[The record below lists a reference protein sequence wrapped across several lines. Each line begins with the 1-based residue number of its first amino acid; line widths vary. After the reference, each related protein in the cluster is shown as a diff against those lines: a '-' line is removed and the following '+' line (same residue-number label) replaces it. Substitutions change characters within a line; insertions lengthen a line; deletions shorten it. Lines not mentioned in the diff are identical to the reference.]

1 MSTISLVMILFFVLL
16 VLGVPIA
23 FVVFGAAATGIVLM
37 GTDPVI
43 LVQQLFQGMN
53 SFTYLA
59 VPFFIMS
66 GEIASQGSTSEQII
80 DVFNAVLGRFRG
92 GLGLACI
99 GACVFF
105 GAITGSSIACVV
117 AIGAFMMPKLLE
129 SGYPRSL
136 VLGIITSA
144 GTLGVMIPPSVPML
158 TYSLAMG
165 SSVSRLFTAG
175 FIPGILTAVM
185 MGIYTWFVAKRQ
197 NVPRTGERLNL
208 LQILKVMW
216 RSKWALLFPVIVLG
230 GIYGGIATPT
240 EAAVVS
246 LFYVIFVELFIS
258 KKISLKQMFPMLAR
272 SVVSS
277 ATLSLTIATAQ
288 VFVWYLTTSQVTSA
302 IYNWMTSFFTS
313 ANMLMLAMCILFLIV
328 GCFTNVIT
336 VCLILGPIIAPVLGH
351 FGIDLI
357 HFGVVAILM
366 AQIGFL
372 TPPFGLCLFT
382 TMKVANVS
390 MAEVSKSIM
399 PFLII
404 MLLAVVLLV
413 LFPQISLFLPNLVFG
428 SAGVSA

>member
-1 MSTISLVMILFFVLL
+1 MSTISIVMLMFFVLL
-16 VLGVPIA
+16 ILGVPIA
-23 FVVFGAAATGIVLM
+23 FVVFGAAALGIVSM
-37 GTDPVI
+37 GTSPI
-43 LVQQLFQGMN
+43 IMVQQLFQGMN

-66 GEIASQGSTSEQII
+66 GEIASQGRTSEQII
-80 DVFNAVLGRFRG
+80 DVFNAFLGRFRG

-175 FIPGILTAVM
+175 FVPGIMTACI
-185 MGIYTWFVAKRQ
+185 MGVYVWYIARKH
-197 NVPRTGERLNL
+197 NVPKTGEKLSFK
-208 LQILKVMW
+208 QIMKVVW
-216 RSKWALLFPVIVLG
+216 RSKWALLFPIIVLG

-240 EAAVVS
+240 EAAVIS

-258 KKISLKQMFPMLAR
+258 KSVKLKDMFPMLAR
-272 SVVSS
+272 SIVSS
-277 ATLSLTIATAQ
+277 ATLSMTIATAQ
-288 VFVWYLTTSQVTSA
+288 VFVWYLTTSQVTTA

-313 ANMLMLAMCILFLIV
+313 SAVLMLAMCVLFLIV

-336 VCLILGPIIAPVLGH
+336 VCVILGPIIAPVLNYFGIDVIH
-351 FGIDLI
+351 FGII
-357 HFGVVAILM
+357 AILM
-366 AQIGFL
+366 SQIGFL

-382 TMKVANVS
+382 TMKVADSN
-390 MAEVSKSIM
+390 MPEVSRSIW
-399 PFLII
+399 PFVGI
-404 MLLAVVLLV
+404 MLLAVLL
-413 LFPQISLFLPNLVFG
+413 LIMFPQISLFLPNLVFG
-428 SAGVSA
+428 KL